1 MIKTLFKHI
10 SKYYKDTFILAIA
23 GVAVGVLVGIVDAA
37 FGLGLNACTAIR
49 TKYFWYL
56 IWFLPLGGV
65 FIWFIYHQFGKSVA
79 NGMKM
84 VFHVGLGKNNKL
96 PIRMVPLA
104 IVGTWTTHLFGGS
117 AGREGV
123 AVQIG
128 AAVSNNVGRLVDKT
142 IDIENSR
149 KMFLITGMAAGFSGL
164 FCTPLAAIFF
174 ALEVLVAGKLEYH
187 ALIPATVASIS
198 AAFTSRALGLRKF
211 HINILETLNYHPS
224 TYDAILLLKLAA
236 MGLAFGIVGSLF
248 ALILRYLRLKFAFRF
263 SSPVKKV
270 VGLKG
275 IKLHPDYQDTYFDD
289 IRYERIIDRASEL
302 GLITVVHA
310 GADPKCPDD
319 VHCTPQMARK
329 VIDEVRPENLVLA
342 HMGGLVM
349 WDEVEKYLV
358 GQDVYFDTGVVLDR
372 MPQEQFIRMVRSH
385 GADRILFGTDSP
397 WADQKN
403 FVTILNS
410 MPLTS
415 DEREAIFSGN
425 AMKLLGL

>member
-1 MIKTLFKHI
+1 MIIDFHTHIFPDKIAGRTLDYLSAIINSRPFAPGSYTGLRASGEQAGVDI
-10 SKYYKDTFILAIA
+10 SIALPAVTKVSQIDSVNRFASRYLEGPVISFGGIHPQASNYKDILHDI
-23 GVAVGVLVGIVDAA
+23 
-37 FGLGLNACTAIR
+37 
-49 TKYFWYL
+49 
-56 IWFLPLGGV
+56 
-65 FIWFIYHQFGKSVA
+65 KS
-79 NGMKM
+79 M
-84 VFHVGLGKNNKL
+84 
-96 PIRMVPLA
+96 
-104 IVGTWTTHLFGGS
+104 
-117 AGREGV
+117 
-123 AVQIG
+123 
-128 AAVSNNVGRLVDKT
+128 
-142 IDIENSR
+142 
-149 KMFLITGMAAGFSGL
+149 
-164 FCTPLAAIFF
+164 
-174 ALEVLVAGKLEYH
+174 
-187 ALIPATVASIS
+187 
-198 AAFTSRALGLRKF
+198 
-211 HINILETLNYHPS
+211 
-224 TYDAILLLKLAA
+224 
-236 MGLAFGIVGSLF
+236 
-248 ALILRYLRLKFAFRF
+248 
-263 SSPVKKV
+263 
-270 VGLKG
+270 GLKG